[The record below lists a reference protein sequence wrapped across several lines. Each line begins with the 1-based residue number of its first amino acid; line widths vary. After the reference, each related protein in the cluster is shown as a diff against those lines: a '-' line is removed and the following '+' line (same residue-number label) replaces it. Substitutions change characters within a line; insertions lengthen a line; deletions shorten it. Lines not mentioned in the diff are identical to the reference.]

1 MISNKNIE
9 FPSKEAQKKSSIVDL
24 ITLGCSKNLVD
35 SEQLM
40 RQFEVLGYQVRHD
53 AENPDGEIVI
63 INTCGFIGDAKE
75 ESINTI
81 LQFAKLRKHEKI
93 KKLFVM
99 GCLSER
105 YLDELRHEIPEVD
118 KFYGKFNYN
127 DILTDLGQS
136 YRSDLRFER
145 TLTTPSHYAYIKI
158 SEGCNRTCSYCAIPI
173 ITGHHRSRTMEDIE
187 NEVKGLVGKGVKE
200 FQLIAQD
207 LSYYGQ
213 DRYKTLKLAELTE
226 RLSDIPGVEWLR
238 LHYAY
243 PAQFPYDLL
252 KVMRERENVCNYLD
266 IALQHV
272 SDNMLKKM
280 RRNITSDQT
289 YELIDRIRTEVP
301 GIHLRTTLL
310 LGHPGET
317 EEDVNE
323 LKEFIRKAR
332 FERLGAFA
340 FSNEEGTFAYTNY
353 HDDIPTEEKQKRV
366 DEIMSVQ
373 QSISA
378 ELNQLKIGKTFKV
391 IIDRE
396 ENEYFIGRTEYDSP
410 EVDQE
415 VLIPLDTV
423 GVTKGEFY
431 QTKIIDATDF
441 DLYGV

>member
-1 MISNKNIE
+1 MNIKDTKK
-9 FPSKEAQKKSSIVDL
+9 KEIVDV

-40 RQFEVLGYQVRHD
+40 RQFDALGYQVRHD
-53 AENPDGEIVI
+53 AVNPDGEIVI

-81 LQFAKLRKHEKI
+81 LQFAGLRKQQKI
-93 KKLFVM
+93 QKLFVM

-105 YLDELRHEIPEVD
+105 YLKELRLEIPEVD

-127 DILTDLGQS
+127 DILTDLGQE
-136 YRSDLRFER
+136 YRADLRLER

-173 ITGHHRSRTMEDIE
+173 ITGHHRSRSMDDVE

-213 DRYKTLKLAELTE
+213 DRYKMQKLAELTE

-252 KVMRERENVCNYLD
+252 KVMRERDNVCNYLD

-272 SDNMLKKM
+272 SDNMLKQM
-280 RRNITSDQT
+280 QRNITSAQT

-310 LGHPGET
+310 LGHPGESDKDV
-317 EEDVNE
+317 ED
-323 LKEFIRKAR
+323 LKEFVSKIR

-340 FSNEEGTFAYTNY
+340 FSNEEGTFAYKNY
-353 HDDIPTEEKQKRV
+353 PDNIPEEVKHKRV
-366 DEIMSVQ
+366 DEIMSIQ
-373 QSISA
+373 QEISA
-378 ELNQLKIGKTFKV
+378 DINQKKIGKTLKV
-391 IIDRE
+391 MIDRVE
-396 ENEYFIGRTEYDSP
+396 DDYFVGRTEYDSP
-410 EVDQE
+410 EVDPE
-415 VLIPLDTV
+415 VLIPVSTADV
-423 GVTKGEFY
+423 KKGEFY
-431 QTKIIDATDF
+431 QAKIIDATDF
-441 DLYGV
+441 DLYGI

>member
-1 MISNKNIE
+1 MKVIENKN
-9 FPSKEAQKKSSIVDL
+9 KGIVDV

-35 SEQLM
+35 SEHLM
-40 RQFEVLGYQVRHD
+40 KQFDVLGYQVRHD

-81 LQFAKLRKHEKI
+81 LQFANLRKQNKI
-93 KKLFVM
+93 EKLFVM

-105 YLDELRHEIPEVD
+105 YLNELSLEIPEVD
-118 KFYGKFNYN
+118 KFYGKFNYT
-127 DILTDLGQS
+127 DILKEIGEV
-136 YRSDLRFER
+136 YRADLRLER
-145 TLTTPSHYAYIKI
+145 TLTTPNHYAYIKI

-173 ITGHHRSRTMEDIE
+173 ITGKHRSRSMEDIE
-187 NEVKGLVGKGVKE
+187 NEVKGLVNQEGVKE

-213 DRYKTLKLAELTE
+213 DRYKSLKLAELTE

-252 KVMRERENVCNYLD
+252 KVMRERNNVCNYLD
-266 IALQHV
+266 VALQHV
-272 SDNMLKKM
+272 SDNMLNKM
-280 RRNITSDQT
+280 HRNITSSQT
-289 YELIDRIRTEVP
+289 DELIDRIRAEVP

-317 EEDVNE
+317 EQDVEE
-323 LKEFIRKAR
+323 LKEFVRKVR

-340 FSNEEGTFAYTNY
+340 FSNEEGTFAYKNY
-353 HDDIPTEEKQKRV
+353 SDNIPTEIKQKRV
-366 DEIMSVQ
+366 DEIMSIQ
-373 QSISA
+373 QGISA
-378 ELNQLKIGKTFKV
+378 EINLSKIGQSFK
-391 IIDRE
+391 IMIDRQE
-396 ENEYFIGRTEYDSP
+396 DEYFVGRTEFDSP

-415 VLIPLDTV
+415 VLIPISTT
-423 GVTKGEFY
+423 GVQKGEFY
-431 QTKIIDATDF
+431 HAKIVDATDF
-441 DLYGV
+441 DLYGE

>member
-1 MISNKNIE
+1 MSLEKMNKG
-9 FPSKEAQKKSSIVDL
+9 IVDVV
-24 ITLGCSKNLVD
+24 TLGCSKNLVD

-40 RQFEVLGYQVRHD
+40 RQFDALGYSVRHD
-53 AENPDGEIVI
+53 AENPNGEIVI
-63 INTCGFIGDAKE
+63 VNTCGFIGDAKE

-81 LQFAKLRKHEKI
+81 LQFADLRKHNKI
-93 KKLFVM
+93 GKLFVM

-105 YLDELRHEIPEVD
+105 YLKELSLEIPEVD
-118 KFYGKFNYN
+118 KFYGKFNYT
-127 DILTDLGQS
+127 DILKEIGQE
-136 YRSDLRFER
+136 YRADLRLER
-145 TLTTPSHYAYIKI
+145 TLTTPNHYAYIKI

-173 ITGHHRSRTMEDIE
+173 ITGKHRSRSIEDIE
-187 NEVKGLVGKGVKE
+187 NEVRGLVTAGVKE

-243 PAQFPYDLL
+243 PAHFPYDLL

-272 SDNMLKKM
+272 SDNMLKQM
-280 RRNITSDQT
+280 RRNITKTQT
-289 YELIDRIRTEVP
+289 YELIDRIREEVP

-317 EEDVNE
+317 EADVQE
-323 LKEFIRKAR
+323 LKEFIQKVR

-340 FSNEEGTFAYTNY
+340 FSNEEGTFAYKTYKDNIS
-353 HDDIPTEEKQKRV
+353 DEVKQQRV

-373 QSISA
+373 QGISA
-378 ELNQLKIGKTFKV
+378 EINQQKIGKTLKV
-391 IIDRE
+391 MVDRVE
-396 ENEYFIGRTEYDSP
+396 AEYFVGRTEFDSP
-410 EVDQE
+410 EVDPE
-415 VLIPLDTV
+415 VLIPV
-423 GVTKGEFY
+423 STKGVEKGQFY
-431 QTKIIDATDF
+431 QARIVDATDF
-441 DLYGV
+441 DLYAV